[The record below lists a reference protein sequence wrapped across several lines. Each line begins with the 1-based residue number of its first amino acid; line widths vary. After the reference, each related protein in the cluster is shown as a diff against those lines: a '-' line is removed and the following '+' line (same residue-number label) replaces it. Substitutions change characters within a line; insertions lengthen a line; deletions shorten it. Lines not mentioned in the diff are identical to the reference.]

1 MIVVHD
7 QHRNGRAVHD
17 ILSDTAEN
25 HPAQHAA
32 IRPGDDDQ
40 FGVGCFSA
48 LRISYSV
55 HQRFLLSRRISPACV
70 GLLAPLGC
78 EFRRGDFADAAL
90 GVGWNHDVEN
100 QNSDPSRTR
109 IPHRKSNASLHSEV
123 RSTGTCTVLCG
134 GTAFFG
140 SETFVSVIPVGT
152 STFRLPTGV
161 VASNATS

>member
-78 EFRRGDFADAAL
+78 ESRRGDFADAAL

-109 IPHRKSNASLHSEV
+109 IPHRKIERFAAF
-123 RSTGTCTVLCG
+123 RSKIHRDLYGALRRDCL
-134 GTAFFG
+134 
-140 SETFVSVIPVGT
+140 
-152 STFRLPTGV
+152 FRFRDFC
-161 VASNATS
+161 